1 MGPSPASPPTRGNYH
16 FTSRSPDVQ
25 RYIPAYAGQPKAN
38 TITRSGHWF
47 KPVSPSAHSGTV
59 VIMQA
64 PWGKRRGLEDAD
76 GRDREYPLACHLC
89 DAAAAALSLWED
101 HTAPGVREWIADELD
116 MTPHAA
122 GRFVAYL
129 AGLHDI
135 GKAIPGFQCQ
145 DGTDKIRH
153 ETASYLT
160 APTLIDHP
168 ERVDPFTSG
177 VAHRIGEIL
186 GGHHGLYQPV
196 DRRTRRPLR
205 VPELGGPD
213 WDAARRAIHTEL
225 RSHLNPT
232 LPARLPEPVAAVLTG
247 LVIVA
252 DWIVSDT
259 RWILEN
265 QWDAPTGI
273 AARWDHTLATT
284 RDRIHQLGLAHPEP
298 TPLDLAR
305 LLGGPDRSPNP
316 LQQSIVDDFHP
327 TGPGLLTI
335 ATPTGSGKTETAW
348 IAAHRLSAVTGRHG
362 TLMCLPT
369 QATTNSMWARTS
381 TTIDNTVT
389 LAHSMAEFHSPYRH
403 YSTHDPDA
411 LRWLNGRKRPM
422 LSAHAVVTIDQ
433 LLAAGLTARHNAV
446 RQWALA
452 GKVVIVDEVH
462 ACDVYMLTLLARVL
476 EWLGRMRVPVVLL
489 SATLPGHVSRQLTA
503 AYLTGAGNSAP
514 ELRPV
519 AYPGWVWHPT
529 TGGPVEPRARAAI
542 SRAHARTAHVT
553 VTHYTGRVDT
563 AATNAVRPV
572 ADEGGCAAVVCSTI
586 DTAQRVYTRIRDTY
600 PGMRVW
606 MLHSRF
612 PHSWR
617 AEIETE
623 IVGLFGR
630 GGSRPDGV
638 VVATSV
644 IEQSLDVDF
653 DVMISELA
661 PAALLFQRLGRVWR
675 HHNPRPAWATEPTLQ
690 VLDTHGDLP
699 HGPAAIYRD
708 SLRELHATRAA
719 LADHGTL
726 VRIPEDVSTLVQRV
740 HDHDLNEPDDA
751 QSQRERRDT
760 GLADIVAIPSPQQ
773 IVHLHELTRP
783 DVDDATVASRL
794 GMDTVR
800 LIPAHTGV
808 DGRYYLDPK
817 HETPYPDGRPPHR
830 FVAAALAASITC
842 PATWVH
848 DWPTPPEAWA
858 GTHLADARP
867 FPNAAYGGL
876 RLDPELGL
884 VKGNQ

>member
-1 MGPSPASPPTRGNYH
+1 
-16 FTSRSPDVQ
+16 
-25 RYIPAYAGQPKAN
+25 
-38 TITRSGHWF
+38 
-47 KPVSPSAHSGTV
+47 
-59 VIMQA
+59 MQA
-64 PWGKRRGLEDAD
+64 PWGKRRGLEAPD
-76 GRDREYPLACHLC
+76 GTTREYPLTSHLC
-89 DAAAAALSLWED
+89 DAAAAALTLWHL
-101 HTAPGVREWIADELD
+101 HTAPGVRQWIATELD
-116 MTPHAA
+116 MTMTEA

-135 GKAIPGFQCQ
+135 GKAVPCFQYQ

-153 ETASYLT
+153 ETGSYLA

-177 VAHRIGEIL
+177 IAHRIGEIL

-205 VPELGGPD
+205 VPELGGPE
-213 WDAARRAIHTEL
+213 WDLARRNIHTEL
-225 RSHLNPT
+225 RAHLNPA

-259 RWILEN
+259 RWLLDA
-265 QWDAPTGI
+265 QWEAPTNI
-273 AARWDHTLATT
+273 AERWDHTLNTT
-284 RDRIHQLGLAHPEP
+284 RDRIHQLGLTHPTPE
-298 TPLDLAR
+298 PLDLAR
-305 LLGGPDRSPNP
+305 ILGGTNRSPNP
-316 LQQSIVDDFHP
+316 LQRSILDDFRP

-348 IAAHRLSAVTGRHG
+348 IAAHKLGTATGRHG

-381 TTIDNTVT
+381 TTVDDTVT
-389 LAHSMAEFHSPYRH
+389 LAHSMAAFHSPYRH

-411 LRWLNGRKRPM
+411 LRWLNGKKRPM

-433 LLAAGLTARHNAV
+433 LLAAGLTAKHNAI
-446 RQWALA
+446 RQWALT
-452 GKVVIVDEVH
+452 GKTVIVDEVH
-462 ACDVYMLTLLARVL
+462 ACDVYMLTILTRVL
-476 EWLGRMRVPVVLL
+476 EWLGRLHVPVVLL

-503 AYLTGAGNSAP
+503 AYLTGAGNTDP
-514 ELRPV
+514 DPRPV
-519 AYPGWVWHPT
+519 SYPGWVWHPI
-529 TGGPVEPRARAAI
+529 TGAPVNPRSRAEI
-542 SRAHARTAHVT
+542 TRAHARTARVT
-553 VTHYTGRVDT
+553 VAHYTGRVET
-563 AATNAVRPV
+563 AAINAVRPV
-572 ADEGGCAAVVCSTI
+572 VNEGGCAAVVCSTI

-600 PGMRVW
+600 PGLRVW
-606 MLHSRF
+606 LLHSRF
-612 PHSWR
+612 PHSRR

-623 IVGLFGR
+623 IVDLFGR

-653 DVMISELA
+653 DFMVSELA

-675 HHNPRPAWATEPTLQ
+675 HQNPRPAWATEPTLQ

-708 SLRELHATRAA
+708 SRHELHTTRTA
-719 LADHGTL
+719 LAEHGTTIC
-726 VRIPEDVSTLVQRV
+726 IPEDVSTLVQQV
-740 HDHDLNEPDDA
+740 HDRDLATPDDA
-751 QSQRERRDT
+751 QSQRERRDA
-760 GLADIVAIPSPQQ
+760 GLADIVAIPAPRQLG
-773 IVHLHELTRP
+773 HLHAMTRP

-800 LIPAHTGV
+800 LIPAHIGV

-817 HETPYPDGRPPHR
+817 HETPYPEGRPSHR
-830 FVAAALAASITC
+830 FVAAALAASLTC
-842 PATWVH
+842 PATWIRG
-848 DWPTPPEAWA
+848 WPATPDAWA
-858 GTHLADARP
+858 GTHLADALL

-876 RLDPELGL
+876 LLDPELGL
-884 VKGNQ
+884 VKGIQ